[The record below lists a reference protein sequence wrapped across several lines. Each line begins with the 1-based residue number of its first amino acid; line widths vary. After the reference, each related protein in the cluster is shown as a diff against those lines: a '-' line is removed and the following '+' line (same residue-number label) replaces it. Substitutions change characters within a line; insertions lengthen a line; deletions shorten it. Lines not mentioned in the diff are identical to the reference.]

1 MRCFHFLHGVNNTL
15 TLIHIGGYEA
25 PSSESGAP
33 LCVPVHLCVVRSVS
47 QVPKRLSRPGP
58 QCGLP
63 PAIVETFPNLWSCY
77 AGVLP
82 DFKNSIWLM
91 VIPKLSL
98 DSWKLNTGITMI
110 FLYDTCLE
118 FLV

>member
-1 MRCFHFLHGVNNTL
+1 M
-15 TLIHIGGYEA
+15 LIFREIWASVLQKNEIKNLA
-25 PSSESGAP
+25 SEAP

-110 FLYDTCLE
+110 FLYYTCFE